1 MFVSVVDPGQQA
13 VMVDLHF
20 FVLQGCCHGL
30 LDRQVAEAEDARL
43 GGREDEMD
51 TMSPHAETEQRLH
64 GGENIDAV
72 SIDDGVVWK
81 EGRNNFC
88 NHLLCSVFFSFLTPA
103 KKINKKKIKTSGSLT
118 FV

>member
-1 MFVSVVDPGQQA
+1 
-13 VMVDLHF
+13 MVDLHF
-20 FVLQGCCHGL
+20 CVLQGCRHGL

-72 SIDDGVVWK
+72 SVDDGVVWK
-81 EGRNNFC
+81 EGRNNLFY
-88 NHLLCSVFFSFLTPA
+88 HLLCSVLFYFLTPA
-103 KKINKKKIKTSGSLT
+103 IKNKKQVVL
-118 FV
+118 